1 MLEHNQLLAPVAQQV
16 SLQTWSSLG
25 GIACRWIAVFV
36 EILEGDDALSCRII
50 VLDAWRI
57 ATRRGAVTTIES
69 LVVRIARPIDSE
81 VGIRLLAGNHRI
93 AGGTI
98 AHISICARPELE
110 SSVGWHEIC
119 RQSASVVSIARG
131 YAKEFSGGGI
141 VYIPAITARLF
152 LVRHHHLQ
160 TRTVGTKIGQ
170 MDGIAMTLSCGTE
183 QLTIMTDGSRT
194 NTDIIKAIV
203 VHITH
208 GNAVHT
214 LSETGISRSRTEHL
228 TLGIHHFPLIAQALM
243 KPAGRKFLSVPIH
256 SPQEAVLVISTLE
269 YSRRQL
275 VHAVQIS
282 STGIETL
289 RTIAVTIAEESR
301 IICCRRREVFSRTA
315 WRIPDGVHRL
325 ARFTLEYGK
334 EFLAAGYTTL
344 AVKIGLGII
353 HRLDFGIA
361 RLGYILSLAV
371 GGTIGRLAD
380 QLSLSVAIEI
390 INHHLRGMVARTD
403 VETQVDILLPQR
415 SAIHAISADD
425 DRRSIAILSAVTL
438 VIRHPFQN
446 QFIVAVAIQVAHRH
460 VVRAVSSG
468 SVSTLD
474 AGRALH
480 IEGGKH
486 VVPGSS
492 LTRFTSRRHDAIRI
506 ARLAIGIQIAGYI
519 RNGRSHFLTIAVH
532 IEGQILGIRS
542 KRTPGNQN
550 TLAGLDSHRCTIQL
564 FLHLLS

>member
-57 ATRRGAVTTIES
+57 TTRCGAIAAVES

-81 VGIRLLAGNHRI
+81 IGIRLFAGYHRI

-98 AHISICARPELE
+98 AHISICARPEFE

-131 YAKEFSGGGI
+131 YAKKLSGGGI
-141 VYIPAITARLF
+141 VYIPAITALF
-152 LVRHHHLQ
+152 FFVRHHHLQ
-160 TRTVGTKIGQ
+160 TWTVGTKIGQ
-170 MDGIAMTLSCGTE
+170 MDSIAMTFSCGTE

-203 VHITH
+203 VHIAH

-228 TLGIHHFPLIAQALM
+228 ALGIHHFPLITQTFM
-243 KPAGRKFLSVPIH
+243 EPTGRKFLAIPIH
-256 SPQEAVLVISTLE
+256 SPQETVLVISTLE

-275 VHAVQIS
+275 VHAVKIS

-289 RTIAVTIAEESR
+289 RTIAVAIAEETGIGSS
-301 IICCRRREVFSRTA
+301 RRREVFSRTA

-334 EFLAAGYTTL
+334 EFLAAGYSTL

-353 HRLDFGIA
+353 HRLDIGIA
-361 RLGYILSLAV
+361 SLGYKPALAI
-371 GGTIGRLAD
+371 GRTIGRLAD

-390 INHHLRGMVARTD
+390 IDHHLRGMVARTD
-403 VETQVDILLPQR
+403 VESQVDVLLPQR
-415 SAIHAISADD
+415 SAIHAIGADD
-425 DRRSIAILSAVTL
+425 DR
-438 VIRHPFQN
+438 
-446 QFIVAVAIQVAHRH
+446 
-460 VVRAVSSG
+460 
-468 SVSTLD
+468 
-474 AGRALH
+474 
-480 IEGGKH
+480 
-486 VVPGSS
+486 
-492 LTRFTSRRHDAIRI
+492 
-506 ARLAIGIQIAGYI
+506 
-519 RNGRSHFLTIAVH
+519 
-532 IEGQILGIRS
+532 
-542 KRTPGNQN
+542 
-550 TLAGLDSHRCTIQL
+550 
-564 FLHLLS
+564 